1 MRTLGS
7 SLLVIGLVMLEVVV
21 WAPRP
26 VDAQGSSA
34 SPGSTAPEA
43 DGSVLRER
51 AAAFWAAR
59 IAGDAESQ
67 WQFLEPR
74 GRGRLSAQEYA
85 PPPTG
90 GKFLAYQVEGVTID
104 GYFATVKVRV
114 LLLQSIPL
122 SGANRSIPPQVVVAA
137 DPWVRIGGVWY
148 RRMDEGK
155 GASSEAEGR
164 QH

>member
-7 SLLVIGLVMLEVVV
+7 VLLALGLMLEVVV

-34 SPGSTAPEA
+34 PPTSTAPEA
-43 DGSVLRER
+43 DGSVLRDR

-59 IAGDAESQ
+59 MAGDVEGQ

-74 GRGRLSAQEYA
+74 GKGRLTAEEYA
-85 PPPTG
+85 PPSTG
-90 GKFLAYQVEGVTID
+90 GKYLGYQVEGVTIN

-114 LLLQSIPL
+114 LLLQNIPL
-122 SGANRSIPPQVVVAA
+122 SGAHRSIPPQVVIAE
-137 DPWVRIGGVWY
+137 DPWIRIGGVWY
-148 RRMDEGK
+148 RRIDEGK
-155 GASSEAEGR
+155 GAPTEAQGR
-164 QH
+164 QQ